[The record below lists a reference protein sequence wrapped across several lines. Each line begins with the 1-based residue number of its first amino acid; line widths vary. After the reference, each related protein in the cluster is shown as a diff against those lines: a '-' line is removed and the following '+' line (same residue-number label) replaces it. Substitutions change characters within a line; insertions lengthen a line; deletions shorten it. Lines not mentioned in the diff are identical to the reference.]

1 MDVRSRG
8 RMYVAVGDG
17 IAAFVQS
24 SVASIFCSVAASSC
38 SCLIFSIQFIPSGA
52 IFHGV
57 ARVTRSVA
65 LIWAMTLS
73 SRFSAVTASP
83 SFA

>member
-8 RMYVAVGDG
+8 RIYFAVGDG

-38 SCLIFSIQFIPSGA
+38 SWYFFQSNVSRLAQYFM
-52 IFHGV
+52 V
-57 ARVTRSVA
+57 LRVLHEMLR
-65 LIWAMTLS
+65 LWAMALS
-73 SRFSAVTASP
+73 SRFSAVTASS